1 MKTPDGFQKKS
12 VNIDNDTK
20 IASGEKDFL
29 APKKEQICAILVTY
43 FPDTHFVERLERI
56 RGQVA
61 EIIVVDNTTDPAC
74 GVSTLALRSSIELIQ
89 NRENLGVGAALNQG
103 MAHAMGLGYPWV
115 ITFDQD
121 SWVHE
126 NLVTTSIGIYEQQ
139 PRPEL
144 VGIIG
149 CNFEDENTHTVAI
162 RCQRNESNFAETDT
176 VITSGSLLS
185 AGAFSLAGPFR
196 ADFFI
201 DFIDHEYCLRLLKL
215 GYKVLIATAPLMVHA
230 LGSATTIT
238 RGNGAGRFSLVLT
251 NRSPLRRY
259 YMTRNG
265 VLVAKMYFAVA
276 PKFTIKVLGS
286 LLGFSLLK
294 IPLEKTGRW
303 KKFCATLS
311 GGFDAIRGRTGR
323 APARWTGE

>member
-1 MKTPDGFQKKS
+1 MKAPDGFQKNS
-12 VNIDNDTK
+12 ANIDNDTK
-20 IASGEKDFL
+20 SASGERDFL
-29 APKKEQICAILVTY
+29 GPKKEKICAILVTY
-43 FPDTHFVERLERI
+43 FPDTQFAERLERI
-56 RGQVA
+56 RKQVGG
-61 EIIVVDNTTDPAC
+61 IIIVDNTTDPTC
-74 GVSTLALRSSIELIQ
+74 GVSSLGLRSSVEVIQ
-89 NRENLGVGAALNQG
+89 NRENLGIGSALNQG
-103 MAHAMGLGYPWV
+103 LAHAIGLGYPWV

-126 NLVTTSIGIYEQQ
+126 DLVTTSIGIYEQQ

-149 CNFEDENTHTVAI
+149 CNFEDENIHTAAI
-162 RCQRNESNFAETDT
+162 RFKHKGPNFAETDT

-185 AGAFSLAGPFR
+185 AGAFSTAGPFR
-196 ADFFI
+196 SDFFI

-215 GYKVLIATAPLMVHA
+215 GYQVLIATAPLMVHA
-230 LGSATTIT
+230 LGAATTIT
-238 RGNGAGRFSLVLT
+238 MENWAGRFSLVLT

-276 PKFTIKVLGS
+276 PKLIFRVLGS

-294 IPLEKTGRW
+294 IPFEKTGRW

-311 GGFDAIRGRTGR
+311 GLFDALRGRTGK
-323 APARWTGE
+323 APSRWTGD

>member
-1 MKTPDGFQKKS
+1 MKAPDGFQKNS
-12 VNIDNDTK
+12 VNINNDTK
-20 IASGEKDFL
+20 IASGESYFL
-29 APKKEQICAILVTY
+29 GPKKEKICAILVTY

-56 RGQVA
+56 REQVGK
-61 EIIVVDNTTDPAC
+61 IIIVDNTTDPAC
-74 GVSTLALRSSIELIQ
+74 GVSSLALLSSVEIIQ

-103 MAHAMGLGYPWV
+103 VAHAIGLGYPWV

-126 NLVTTSIGIYEQQ
+126 DLVTTSIGIYEQQ

-149 CNFEDENTHTVAI
+149 CNFEDENTHTAAI
-162 RCQRNESNFAETDT
+162 RFKHNEPNFAETDT

-185 AGAFSLAGPFR
+185 AGAFSAAGPFR
-196 ADFFI
+196 SDFFI

-230 LGSATTIT
+230 LGAATTVT
-238 RGNGAGRFSLVLT
+238 MENGAGRFSLVLT

-276 PKFTIKVLGS
+276 PKPIFRILGT

-303 KKFCATLS
+303 KKFCATLF
-311 GGFDAIRGRTGR
+311 GLFDALRGRTGK
-323 APARWTGE
+323 ASARWTGE